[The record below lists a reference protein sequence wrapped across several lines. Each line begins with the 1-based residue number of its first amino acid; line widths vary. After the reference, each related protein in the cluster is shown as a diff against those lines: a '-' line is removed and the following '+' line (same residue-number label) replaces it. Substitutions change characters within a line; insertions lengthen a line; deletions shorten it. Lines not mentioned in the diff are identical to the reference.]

1 MGGMIMTPEEYIDQ
15 MKIQEVSW
23 NGDICENEPTGDYIL
38 SEEDALEAVR
48 MAREDEKRV
57 VKEKCE
63 KLFRGFLLKAFLKSA
78 SNEPFDQ
85 EGEFKKLMDKI

>member
-1 MGGMIMTPEEYIDQ
+1 MTPEQFIQARCCDENGKIIRDTITIDEAQ
-15 MKIQEVSW
+15 V
-23 NGDICENEPTGDYIL
+23 IL
-38 SEEDALEAVR
+38 KL
-48 MAREDEKRV
+48 AREDEKRI

-85 EGEFKKLMDKI
+85 EGEFKKLMDKIWLEKN

>member
-1 MGGMIMTPEEYIDQ
+1 MKKFEYKVLTFGYGMIP
-15 MKIQEVSW
+15 
-23 NGDICENEPTGDYIL
+23 
-38 SEEDALEAVR
+38 
-48 MAREDEKRV
+48 DEKRV

>member
-1 MGGMIMTPEEYIDQ
+1 MTPEQFIQARCCDENGKIIRDTITIDEAQ
-15 MKIQEVSW
+15 V
-23 NGDICENEPTGDYIL
+23 IL
-38 SEEDALEAVR
+38 KL
-48 MAREDEKRV
+48 AREDEKRI

-85 EGEFKKLMDKI
+85 EGEFKKLMDNI

>member
-1 MGGMIMTPEEYIDQ
+1 MTPEQFIQARCCDENGKIIRDTITIDEAQ
-15 MKIQEVSW
+15 V
-23 NGDICENEPTGDYIL
+23 IL
-38 SEEDALEAVR
+38 KL
-48 MAREDEKRV
+48 AREDEKRI

-85 EGEFKKLMDKI
+85 EGEFKKLMNKI

>member
-1 MGGMIMTPEEYIDQ
+1 MIMTPEEYIYQ

-23 NGDICENEPTGDYIL
+23 NGDICENEPMGDYIL

-48 MAREDEKRV
+48 MAREDEKRI

>member
-1 MGGMIMTPEEYIDQ
+1 MIMTPEQFIQARCCDENGKIIRDTITIDEAQ
-15 MKIQEVSW
+15 V
-23 NGDICENEPTGDYIL
+23 IL
-38 SEEDALEAVR
+38 KL
-48 MAREDEKRV
+48 AREDEKRI

-78 SNEPFDQ
+78 SNDPFDQ

>member
-1 MGGMIMTPEEYIDQ
+1 MIMTPEQFIQARCCDELGKIIRDTITIDEAQ
-15 MKIQEVSW
+15 V
-23 NGDICENEPTGDYIL
+23 IL
-38 SEEDALEAVR
+38 KL
-48 MAREDEKRV
+48 AREDEKRI